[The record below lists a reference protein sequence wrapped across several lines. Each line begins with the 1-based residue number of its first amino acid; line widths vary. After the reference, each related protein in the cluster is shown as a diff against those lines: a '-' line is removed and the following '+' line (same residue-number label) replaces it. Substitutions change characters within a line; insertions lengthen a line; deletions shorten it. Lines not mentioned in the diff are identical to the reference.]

1 MPLGY
6 PFLCRTKSLVSHS
19 GVLGKVGDET
29 GYAKNDDALL
39 ELRTGAEQGGFDIL
53 FVSKF
58 ACIGRVPLECSFAA
72 AFFER
77 SGVEVWDTAT
87 GHIGLCAFALS
98 N

>member
-1 MPLGY
+1 LFTLSFAEQKVWFPI
-6 PFLCRTKSLVSHS
+6 RESWE
-19 GVLGKVGDET
+19 KVGDET

-39 ELRTGAEQGGFDIL
+39 DLRTGAEQGGFDIL

-87 GHIGLCAFALS
+87 GHIGLCALH
-98 N
+98 